1 MDSRT
6 GMLGNMLIREATG
19 DDWSAI
25 WPFLQRDIA
34 AGETFCFD
42 RDMTEDNARQAWF
55 PQPPGRTVVAVDNQG
70 AVVGIA
76 TIRPN
81 HGGPAAHV
89 ANASFLVDPEYA
101 GRGIGRALGAHILDQ
116 ACADGY
122 RAMKFNAVVET
133 NIRAVALW
141 RSLGF
146 EVLTTIPEAFHH
158 PVDGY
163 VGLHIMYRRL

>member
-42 RDMTEDNARQAWF
+42 RDMTEDHARQAWF

-70 AVVGIA
+70 RVVARLGEHENDYGDSVM
-76 TIRPN
+76 RR
-81 HGGPAAHV
+81 
-89 ANASFLVDPEYA
+89 DPMCSTRE
-101 GRGIGRALGAHILDQ
+101 RWLRDHESAL
-116 ACADGY
+116 
-122 RAMKFNAVVET
+122 
-133 NIRAVALW
+133 
-141 RSLGF
+141 
-146 EVLTTIPEAFHH
+146 
-158 PVDGY
+158 
-163 VGLHIMYRRL
+163 